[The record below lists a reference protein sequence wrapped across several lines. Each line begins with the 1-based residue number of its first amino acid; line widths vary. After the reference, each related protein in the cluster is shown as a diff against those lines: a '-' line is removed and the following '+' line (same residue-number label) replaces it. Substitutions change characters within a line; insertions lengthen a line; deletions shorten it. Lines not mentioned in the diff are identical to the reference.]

1 MIKDRNIAPDA
12 SIDPLKIAGL
22 GIGEVRY
29 VVKSDSNAHKLLRTK
44 VGNLDLLYVCDGTAD
59 EVQINQAIT
68 DSKGG
73 TNSYIYVFPGAY
85 TLAAA
90 ITCVGRSSLHLV
102 AANGTGFDIGAPGAA
117 LLQQGGNAEVVTLEA
132 YGELTGFQIINKAG
146 YAAVKSAAWRP
157 NVHNNYFHVVQGT
170 ACNIVEATTQGFTHG
185 NISFNRFQT
194 WVGGAMTSYISIT
207 GSNSCLVERN
217 TIMNY
222 SGTVDYGILCG
233 SGVQNLVLDNLI
245 TDCGGAGT
253 ITVAI
258 DVGNP
263 TGNVAIGNRLAV
275 LSGRG
280 FAGGTAN
287 RSFVQN
293 FDATS
298 GGATPIET

>member
-1 MIKDRNIAPDA
+1 MIKNRNIAGDA
-12 SIDPLKIAGL
+12 AIDPLKIAGH
-22 GIGEVRY
+22 GVGEVRY
-29 VVKSDSNAHKLLRTK
+29 VVKSNSNAYKM
-44 VGNLDLLYVCDGTAD
+44 LDARLGDKGLMYVCDGTAD

-68 DSKGG
+68 ASLGG
-73 TNSYIYVFPGAY
+73 TNSYVYVFPGAY

-102 AANGTGFDIGAPGAA
+102 AVNNEGFGIGAPGAA
-117 LLQQGGNAEVVTLEA
+117 LLQQGGNAEVITMEA

-157 NVHNNYFHVVQGT
+157 NVHHNYFHVVQGT

-185 NISFNRFQT
+185 NISNNRFQT
-194 WVGGAMTSYISIT
+194 WVGGNMTSYIYIA
-207 GSNSCLVERN
+207 GSNSCLVEQN
-217 TIMNY
+217 TIVNY
-222 SGTVDYGILCG
+222 NGTVDCGIQCG
-233 SGVQNLVLDNLI
+233 SGVQNLILDNFI

-253 ITVAI
+253 ITVGI

-263 TGNVAIGNRLAV
+263 TGNTAIGNRLAL

-280 FAGGTAN
+280 LAGGTAN